1 MEYYPIKS
9 IKYLLSL
16 LAIPLLV
23 SAGETHALSIEESI
37 HIALENNPSIKIAET
52 KVADGRQ
59 SVAQAIGAALPA
71 VNMQG
76 SKIVDEVV
84 RPIDNFL
91 YVPGVVPDPA
101 DPITFLMANPTLE
114 FDMTRTYQMDL
125 SVTQP
130 LFTGGKIAL
139 GTIMARQGLNLL
151 RSQHEQEMN
160 NLAYNV
166 IQAYM
171 GLLVTKEFLAVA
183 EDGYNTAREFF
194 EISELLYN
202 QGMISK
208 LDLLQAEVQAAN
220 LLPQKIKAENGV
232 TMAEA
237 GLRILLDMDEDTEL
251 VLLDSMRYTPIE
263 YDLDDLRARALLSRA
278 ELQQMEI
285 SKSLSSLNVNMAR
298 SDFLPS
304 VALSWSYSKFGDE
317 FDTFSDWD
325 ESNMLALGFSYNL
338 FSGGARWSKVQ
349 QAKIARKQVDYGYDA
364 LKDAIMLDVE
374 QNYLAL
380 VEAQNNI
387 KSQQKTVMQAEE
399 AARLAKIQYREGAI
413 TNLQANQVQ
422 ISLTAAKANYLQ
434 ALFSYTLA
442 EAGIKRAVGESLY
455 H

>member
-1 MEYYPIKS
+1 MNY
-9 IKYLLSL
+9 IKYLAAL
-16 LAIPLLV
+16 LVLPLLV
-23 SAGETHALSIEESI
+23 VAGESRALSIDESI
-37 HIALENNPSIKIAET
+37 HLALKNNPSIKIAESR
-52 KVADGRQ
+52 VSDGKQ

-101 DPITFLMANPTLE
+101 NPITFLMANPTME

-139 GTIMARQGLNLL
+139 GTIMAKQGLNLL
-151 RSQHEQEMN
+151 RSQYDQEKN

-166 IQAYM
+166 IQAYL
-171 GLLVTKEFLAVA
+171 GVLVTKEFLAVA
-183 EDGYNTAREFF
+183 EDGYNTAREFY
-194 EISELLYN
+194 EISELLYK

-220 LLPQKIKAENGV
+220 LLPQKIQAENGV

-237 GLRILLDMDEDTEL
+237 GLRILLDLDEGTEL
-251 VLLDSMRYTPIE
+251 VLLDSMSYTPGK
-263 YDLDDLRARALLSRA
+263 YDLDDLRTSALLSRA

-285 SKSLSSLNVNMAR
+285 SKSLTGLGVNMAR
-298 SDFLPS
+298 SDFLPML
-304 VALSWSYSKFGDE
+304 ALSWSYSKFGD
-317 FDTFSDWD
+317 DTGDFSDWD
-325 ESNMLALGFSYNL
+325 ESNMLALGVSYNL
-338 FSGGARWSKVQ
+338 FSGGTRWSKVQ
-349 QAKIARKQVDYGYDA
+349 QAKIARKQADYGYEA

-374 QNYLAL
+374 QNYLKL
-380 VEAQNNI
+380 LEAENNI
-387 KSQQKTVMQAEE
+387 NSQQKTVTQAEE
-399 AARLAKIQYREGAI
+399 ASRLAKIQYREGTI
-413 TNLQANQVQ
+413 TNLQANQIQ

-442 EAGIKRAVGESLY
+442 QAGIKRAVGESLY
-455 H
+455 N